1 MPDHVKRS
9 TNHSIDR
16 FLLVAALR
24 RFYQGFLVFP
34 DERDELRRLAASWT
48 PDERERWDTE
58 HVLTAPF
65 LTRVMNVCLG
75 GESAETLWLESGA
88 RLGELRALMQLQYE
102 SGAALMNSAVDDF
115 GLDNLEWAGE
125 LPGGRVRVRVKSA
138 VWAGAK
144 QWLLQHAG
152 ACRLADVPGQEQKRA
167 ELARALAEAAREYE

>member
-58 HVLTAPF
+58 RVLTAPF

-102 SGAALMNSAVDDF
+102 SGAELMNSAVDDF
-115 GLDNLEWAGE
+115 GLDNLE
-125 LPGGRVRVRVKSA
+125 
-138 VWAGAK
+138 WAGAK